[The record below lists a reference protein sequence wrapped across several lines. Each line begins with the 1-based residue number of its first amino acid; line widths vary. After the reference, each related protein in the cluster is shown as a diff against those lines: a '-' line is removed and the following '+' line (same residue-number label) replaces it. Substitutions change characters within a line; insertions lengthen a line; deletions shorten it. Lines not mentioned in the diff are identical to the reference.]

1 MSVETVRREIAAK
14 RAYAVQLETRA
25 NDMGHAFSD
34 PAHRDH
40 LREEAARLMAEADR
54 QEARLSEPRSHHG

>member
-25 NDMGHAFSD
+25 NDTAHAFTD

-40 LREEAARLMAEADR
+40 LRDEAARLMVEADR
-54 QEARLSEPRSHHG
+54 QEARLAESRSRHG

>member
-1 MSVETVRREIAAK
+1 MSVDTVRREIAAK

-25 NDMGHAFSD
+25 NDTDHAFTD

-40 LREEAARLMAEADR
+40 LLSEAARLMAEADR